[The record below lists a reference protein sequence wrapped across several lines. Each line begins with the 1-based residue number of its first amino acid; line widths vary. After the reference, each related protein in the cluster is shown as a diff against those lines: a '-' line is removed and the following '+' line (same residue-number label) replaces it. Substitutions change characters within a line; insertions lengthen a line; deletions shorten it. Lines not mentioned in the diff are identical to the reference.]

1 MYNLCWLG
9 NRAKVTRPIAAC
21 RLESLKTQR
30 IHFEDNSVR
39 RRKQVTI
46 QLLSMVIIAGAV
58 NPSPNLLLPWL
69 LVVSP
74 IGSDDN
80 RSPFWMLLQQLSK
93 LCSRFPVV
101 SGLFWGF
108 RRPRTLLRSCSLSLI
123 RFCLVSVG
131 FQGFH
136 TSWHSERCEDCEV
149 SEKMNIG
156 FQVPCLNDTSVV
168 LNVFNV
174 KKPPIA
180 DVLQF
185 TNLHWSG
192 LAESKSAAGLSVM

>member
-39 RRKQVTI
+39 RRKQATI

-80 RSPFWMLLQQLSK
+80 RSPFWMLLQQ
-93 LCSRFPVV
+93 VV
-101 SGLFWGF
+101 LQVSSGF
-108 RRPRTLLRSCSLSLI
+108 RTFL
-123 RFCLVSVG
+123 G
-131 FQGFH
+131 FPE
-136 TSWHSERCEDCEV
+136 T
-149 SEKMNIG
+149 
-156 FQVPCLNDTSVV
+156 
-168 LNVFNV
+168 
-174 KKPPIA
+174 
-180 DVLQF
+180 
-185 TNLHWSG
+185 
-192 LAESKSAAGLSVM
+192 